1 MIARSSGKIGDL
13 IYGLPCAMA
22 RGCHTLY
29 LQPGEWGDPRS
40 VYDRLRPLLP
50 DWQIQPTAFH
60 LTLARDI
67 IDLDAFRKCPRLFQ
81 QHFMI
86 SHAEMTGTS
95 YSDAYG
101 QPWIHVEPEH
111 AHKVIVSRGF
121 NTRGAFPFPFSVM
134 RDWSDVGFVGTRLEY
149 KDFCFNF
156 PSIHA
161 KFVDAINLRELAAVI
176 AGSEIFVG
184 NPSAPLALA
193 EAMGH
198 PRIYIERG
206 TAADG
211 IFKGRGV
218 NG

>member
-50 DWQIQPTAFH
+50 DWQIQPTASP
-60 LTLARDI
+60 LSAGPELV
-67 IDLDAFRKCPRLFQ
+67 DLDAFRRSSRLFQ
-81 QHFMI
+81 QHFTW
-86 SHAEMTGTS
+86 SHAEMTRTCYG
-95 YSDAYG
+95 DAYDE
-101 QPWIHVEPEH
+101 PWLRIEPEH
-111 AHKVIVSRGF
+111 AHKAIVSRGF
-121 NTRGAFPFPFSVM
+121 NTRGIFPLSVLQ
-134 RDWSDVGFVGTRLEY
+134 DISDVGFVGTKAEY
-149 KDFCFNF
+149 RDFCDRF
-156 PSIHA
+156 PLVHP

-176 AGSEIFVG
+176 AGSEVFIG

-206 TAADG
+206 TTADG
-211 IFKGRGV
+211 IFKGRGINV
-218 NG
+218 